1 MYTIKKL
8 HTHIQNFLSELEVN
22 NFVISRVVLFGSYA
36 KGGVHENSDIDL
48 AIWLK
53 NYTDQQQDFL
63 SKISAKFYPINA
75 KFYDANETEEEDPFV
90 GIIEQTGKELPIE
103 NIKKTTLWT

>member
-1 MYTIKKL
+1 MFTVKKL
-8 HTHIQNFLSELEVN
+8 NTHIYSFLNDLESN
-22 NFVISRVVLFGSYA
+22 NFAVNRVVLFGSYA

-48 AIWLK
+48 AVWLK
-53 NYTDQQQDFL
+53 NYTEEQQDFL
-63 SKISAKFYPINA
+63 SKISAKFYPISA
-75 KFYDANETEEEDPFV
+75 KFYDANETEAEDPFV